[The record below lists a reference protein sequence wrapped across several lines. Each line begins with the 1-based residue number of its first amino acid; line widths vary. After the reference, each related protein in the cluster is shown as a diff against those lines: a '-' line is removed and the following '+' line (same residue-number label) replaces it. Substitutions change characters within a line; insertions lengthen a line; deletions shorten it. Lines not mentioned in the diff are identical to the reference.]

1 VSLVSVV
8 IPCYNDARFLPRAL
22 KSVFTQTHRE
32 WEILLVD
39 DGSTDDTPRIA
50 AACGDRIR
58 YFRRENRG
66 AGAARNLG
74 IGEARGEF
82 VAFLDADDIW
92 YPPKLELQL
101 ELFSRRP
108 ELGLVYTDCHSID
121 ETGAVTGFYLKR
133 RPSPRRDPAEELF
146 IRDYMPNSTIV
157 CRRSCF
163 DKIGLIDTSIRL
175 GEDEELKIRL
185 ADRFPVGHLGRP
197 LAAWR
202 QHPGNKSL
210 MVARIRETFEHDTD
224 IICRKFPRLVRW
236 RALRTAVMHENCG
249 FFLLRDG
256 RSGEARREFL
266 RALAASPA
274 RLRSGGLLLLSLI
287 GGSGFLAAVRWK
299 KRLQVG
305 RAELPPPRGEA
316 S

>member
-1 VSLVSVV
+1 MSLVSVV

-22 KSVFTQTHRE
+22 ESVFAQTHRE
-32 WEILLVD
+32 TEILLVN

-50 AACGDRIR
+50 AAWGDRIR

-66 AGAARNLG
+66 AGAARNFG
-74 IGEARGEF
+74 ISEARGEF
-82 VAFLDADDIW
+82 IAFLDADDIW

-101 ELFSRRP
+101 ALFARRP
-108 ELGLVYTDCHSID
+108 ELGVVYTDCHSID

-133 RPSPRRDPAEELF
+133 RISRRQDPVEQLF

-163 DKIGLIDTSIRL
+163 DEIGLIDTSIRL
-175 GEDEELKIRL
+175 GEDEDLKIRL
-185 ADRFPVGHLGRP
+185 ADRFPVGRVARP

-210 MVARIRETFEHDTD
+210 MVGRIRETFEHDTD
-224 IICRKFPRLVRW
+224 IICRKFPRLER
-236 RALRTAVMHENCG
+236 RRRLRTAVMHENCG
-249 FFLLRDG
+249 FFLLRD
-256 RSGEARREFL
+256 RRTGEARREFL

-274 RLRSGGLLLLSLI
+274 RLRSAGLLLLTLS
-287 GGSGFLAAVRWK
+287 GTAGFLAFVRGK

-305 RAELPPPRGEA
+305 MAKLLPPWGRT